1 MDKPARCDL
10 RHNGLPKAAILKNR
24 RGYPNQVTTFPETQL
39 RLQAN
44 LAEGASGAGV
54 DNSGYTN
61 WDASAY
67 LTTPDES
74 HAQSAS
80 SFRA

>member
-24 RGYPNQVTTFPETQL
+24 RGYPNQDTTFPDTQFL
-39 RLQAN
+39 PQAN

-54 DNSGYTN
+54 DNSGYLN
-61 WDASAY
+61 WD
-67 LTTPDES
+67 
-74 HAQSAS
+74 
-80 SFRA
+80 RAGVFDYPG